1 MRKVKP
7 ADVKS
12 SFNTLVTEK
21 KSYFLRQVSSIKGTE
36 HEMKDLSLLSE
47 MMIHSLYVEFECFV
61 SDLVL
66 AYINR
71 DPSAYQHDLFTRA
84 KESVRSKFD
93 DWTTNRLIPK
103 TEKHIKIDEIEQL
116 IDPKNF
122 NVTFKDVATLKS
134 NANRWICPA
143 HLAGIAAISAADARL
158 IDTTHSIRD
167 FIAHRSVHSKTNM
180 NSMLRSVDAGNNCP
194 NTGLGSTQAIHNIGS
209 FLKASVGNQR
219 RVVRYA
225 DRLLSIAPT
234 L

>member
-21 KSYFLRQVSSIKGTE
+21 KSYFLRQVSSLKGTE

-47 MMIHSLYVEFECFV
+47 MTFHSLYVEFECFI

-93 DWTTNRLIPK
+93 DWTANRLIPRA
-103 TEKHIKIDEIEQL
+103 ERNIKIDEIEQL

-122 NVTFKDVATLKS
+122 NVTFKDVAALKS
-134 NANRWICPA
+134 SANRWICPA
-143 HLAGIAAISAADARL
+143 FSAGIAAISAADARL
-158 IDTTHSIRD
+158 IDATHSIRD
-167 FIAHRSVHSKTNM
+167 FIAHQSVHSKANM
-180 NSMLRSVDAGNNCP
+180 NNMLRTVDGGSNCP
-194 NTGLGSTQAIHNIGS
+194 NAGLGSTQAIHNIGS
-209 FLKASVGNQR
+209 FLKASAGNQR
-219 RVVRYA
+219 RVLRYA
-225 DRLLSIAPT
+225 DRLLSIAQT

>member
-12 SFNTLVTEK
+12 SFQALVTEK
-21 KSYFLRQVSSIKGTE
+21 KSYFVRQETSLKGTV

-47 MMIHSLYVEFECFV
+47 MTFHSLYVEFECFI

-71 DPSAYQHDLFTRA
+71 DPSAYQRDLFARA
-84 KESVRSKFD
+84 KDSVRSKFD
-93 DWTTNRLIPK
+93 DWTASRLIPK
-103 TEKHIKIDEIEQL
+103 TEKNIKIDEIEQL
-116 IDPKNF
+116 IDPRNF
-122 NVTFKDVATLKS
+122 NVTFKDVDALKS

-143 HLAGIAAISAADARL
+143 YSAGIAGISAADTRL
-158 IDTTHSIRD
+158 INTTHSIRD
-167 FIAHRSVHSKTNM
+167 FIAHQSVHSKTNM
-180 NSMLRSVDAGNNCP
+180 NNMLRTVDGGNNCH
-194 NTGLGSTQAIHNIGS
+194 NAGLGSTQNIHNVGS

-219 RVVRYA
+219 RVLCYA
-225 DRLLSIAPT
+225 DRLLSIAAA

>member
-12 SFNTLVTEK
+12 SFNSLVTEK
-21 KSYFLRQVSSIKGTE
+21 KSYFLRQVSSLKRTE

-47 MMIHSLYVEFECFV
+47 MTFHSLYVEFECFV

-71 DPSAYQHDLFTRA
+71 DPSAYQQDLFTRA

-93 DWTTNRLIPK
+93 DWTANRLILK
-103 TEKHIKIDEIEQL
+103 TEKNIKIDEIERL

-134 NANRWICPA
+134 KANRWICPA
-143 HLAGIAAISAADARL
+143 YSAGIAAISAADERL

-167 FIAHRSVHSKTNM
+167 FIAHQSVHSKTNM
-180 NSMLRSVDAGNNCP
+180 NNMLRTVDGGSGCP
-194 NTGLGSTQAIHNIGS
+194 NAGLGSTQAIHNVGS
-209 FLKASVGNQR
+209 FLKASVGNRR
-219 RVVRYA
+219 RVLLYA
-225 DRLLSIAPT
+225 DRLLSVAQT

>member
-12 SFNTLVTEK
+12 SFNSLVTEK
-21 KSYFLRQVSSIKGTE
+21 KSYFLRQVSSLKGTE

-47 MMIHSLYVEFECFV
+47 MTFHSLYVEFECFV

-71 DPSAYQHDLFTRA
+71 DPSAYQQDLFARA

-93 DWTTNRLIPK
+93 DWTASRLILK
-103 TEKHIKIDEIEQL
+103 TEKNIKIDEIERL

-122 NVTFKDVATLKS
+122 NVTFKDVVTLKS
-134 NANRWICPA
+134 KADRWICPVYS
-143 HLAGIAAISAADARL
+143 AGIAAISAADERL

-167 FIAHRSVHSKTNM
+167 FIAHQSVHSKTNM
-180 NSMLRSVDAGNNCP
+180 NNMLRTVDGGSGCP
-194 NTGLGSTQAIHNIGS
+194 NAGLGSTQAIHNVGS
-209 FLKASVGNQR
+209 FLKASVSNQR
-219 RVVRYA
+219 RVLRYA
-225 DRLLSIAPT
+225 DRLLSIAQT